1 MPFEE
6 ITDPSAVRSAIEEYR
21 TLGQT
26 RFLKKYAFGASRG
39 WMLRDT
45 DGEEYDAKAILGAAH
60 GYQHPPSGTCLTAS
74 FTAECR
80 QLANCGSWVLRSR
93 SRPDDAIRFGR
104 ETNLSWHLTST
115 CATGRRFRMT
125 NTRM

>member
-60 GYQHPPSGTCLTAS
+60 GYQHPALGHLPHGKFYGGVPTA
-74 FTAECR
+74 R
-80 QLANCGSWVLRSR
+80 KLRELGFAVTDPTR
-93 SRPDDAIRFGR
+93 RRNPFGR